1 MTNTTNNSK
10 IEEIKARVSE
20 LQNRLGCQLQVT
32 IYKDSLNTAD
42 DFKKAASDC
51 RMSVL
56 ETGYNP
62 GKKED
67 NPSYAV
73 RVVAEGIGEIPYPL
87 MCDEVYLIG
96 QSAQEGSN
104 E

>member
-10 IEEIKARVSE
+10 IAEIKARVSE
-20 LQNRLGCQLQVT
+20 LQKRVGRQLQVT

-56 ETGYNP
+56 DTGYTP

-87 MCDEVYLIG
+87 LCHEIYL
-96 QSAQEGSN
+96 EGESSQGGD
-104 E
+104 

>member
-10 IEEIKARVSE
+10 IAEIKTRVSE
-20 LQNRLGCQLQVT
+20 LQKRVGRQLQVT
-32 IYKDSLNTAD
+32 IYKDSLNIAD

-56 ETGYNP
+56 DTGYTP

-87 MCDEVYLIG
+87 LCHEIYLEGESG
-96 QSAQEGSN
+96 QGGD
-104 E
+104 

>member
-1 MTNTTNNSK
+1 MTTNNSK
-10 IEEIKARVSE
+10 IAEIKARVSE
-20 LQNRLGCQLQVT
+20 LQKRVGRQLQVT

-56 ETGYNP
+56 DTGYTP

-87 MCDEVYLIG
+87 LCHEIYL
-96 QSAQEGSN
+96 EGESSQGGD
-104 E
+104 

>member
-10 IEEIKARVSE
+10 IQEIKTRISA
-20 LQNRLGCQLQVT
+20 LQKRLGVQLQVT

-51 RMSVL
+51 RMSTL
-56 ETGYNP
+56 DTGYTP

-87 MCDEVYLIG
+87 LCDEIYQIG
-96 QSAQEGSN
+96 ESSQGGE
-104 E
+104 

>member
-1 MTNTTNNSK
+1 MTTNNSK
-10 IEEIKARVSE
+10 IAEIKSRVSE
-20 LQNRLGCQLQVT
+20 LQKRVGRQLQVT

-56 ETGYNP
+56 DTGYTP

-87 MCDEVYLIG
+87 LCHEIYL
-96 QSAQEGSN
+96 EGESGD
-104 E
+104 

>member
-1 MTNTTNNSK
+1 MTNTANNSK
-10 IEEIKARVSE
+10 IEEIKMRVSE
-20 LQNRLGCQLQVT
+20 LQKRIGRQLQVT
-32 IYKDSLNTAD
+32 IYKDSLNAAD

-51 RMSVL
+51 RMSTL
-56 ETGYNP
+56 ETGYTP

-87 MCDEVYLIG
+87 ICEEIYLIG
-96 QSAQEGSN
+96 ESQGGD
-104 E
+104 

>member
-10 IEEIKARVSE
+10 IAEIKTRVSE
-20 LQNRLGCQLQVT
+20 LQKRVGRQLQVT
-32 IYKDSLNTAD
+32 IYKDSLNIAD

-56 ETGYNP
+56 DTGYTP

-87 MCDEVYLIG
+87 LCHGVF
-96 QSAQEGSN
+96 QASCRVHC
-104 E
+104 

>member
-10 IEEIKARVSE
+10 IAEIKARVSE
-20 LQNRLGCQLQVT
+20 LQKRVGRQLQVT

-56 ETGYNP
+56 DTGYTP

-87 MCDEVYLIG
+87 LCHEIYLEGESG
-96 QSAQEGSN
+96 QGGD
-104 E
+104 